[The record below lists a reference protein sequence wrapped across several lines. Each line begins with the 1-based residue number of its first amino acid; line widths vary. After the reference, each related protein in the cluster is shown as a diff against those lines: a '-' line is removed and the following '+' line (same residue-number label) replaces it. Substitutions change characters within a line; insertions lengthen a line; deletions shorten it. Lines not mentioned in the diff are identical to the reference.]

1 MANAQKIKNMRDN
14 NITGFL
20 VIGIWLTCIIGWSM
34 NIYKLTQC
42 DFDTPLKAEVIRA
55 VGIPVFPI
63 GVVIGFMDIKDDKSK

>member
-1 MANAQKIKNMRDN
+1 
-14 NITGFL
+14 
-20 VIGIWLTCIIGWSM
+20 M
-34 NIYKLTQC
+34 NIYKLTKY

>member
-1 MANAQKIKNMRDN
+1 MLTQPFIKNNMRN
-14 NITGFL
+14 NIIGAAFAGFWIA
-20 VIGIWLTCIIGWSM
+20 VFIGWVM

-63 GVVIGFMDIKDDKSK
+63 GVVVGYMDIDDGKSK

>member
-1 MANAQKIKNMRDN
+1 MRDN
-14 NITGFL
+14 NISGIL
-20 VIGIWLTCIIGWSM
+20 VIGIWLTCIIGWGM

-63 GVVIGFMDIKDDKSK
+63 GVIVGYMDIDDGRSK